1 MNPNVEVTEPKIIE
15 IRKAAIKLP
24 QYDKIREGIDVKD
37 LLEPAPCLEND
48 MFDPSLA
55 YIPLIRKKPFKPKK
69 KRGENE
75 IKLFDFVD
83 SSKAIAGS
91 SDEEEE
97 QRRGAKRK
105 FRGVEPLKEDENVD
119 EKELN
124 DEELKEGE

>member
-1 MNPNVEVTEPKIIE
+1 
-15 IRKAAIKLP
+15 
-24 QYDKIREGIDVKD
+24 VKD

-97 QRRGAKRK
+97 
-105 FRGVEPLKEDENVD
+105 
-119 EKELN
+119 
-124 DEELKEGE
+124 